1 MTEQTQPA
9 WRSAPPYFVVTAV
22 TTMMLVTGVNILTP
36 ILPAYARSF
45 GISATE
51 IGVVVGA
58 FSLGRLLFDVVGG
71 VLADRVGV
79 RTVCLVGCLITG
91 AASLGAGLSDTLTLL
106 LAARFLQGLGSALYM
121 SAATSLVM
129 AFLPRDSA
137 GRWLSLYHGIF
148 LTGLAVGPLVG
159 GVVADVLGLRAP
171 FFAYAVM
178 AGIGAL
184 LTATR
189 LPTVAQQRNQ
199 HASHHRGQIVTDE
212 GRLTTKTA
220 LRRLFSNLPFLFLLL
235 VILVLFV
242 MRAGMR
248 NTTVPLFAGDVL
260 GMGTSTIGVLI
271 TVGAV
276 AQISLMWHAG
286 QVLDRRGRRPVIVIS
301 LFATAAVVLLFTW
314 ATSPWRLLVVMVLLG
329 VFTAY
334 LTAAPNV
341 VLVDVAPIEVR
352 GTAIG
357 VQRMATDLG
366 QLAGPIVVGVV
377 LDAASYTA
385 VFLVTAGCLAV
396 VALLSLFLPETAPRV
411 DGRGAASTE

>member
-1 MTEQTQPA
+1 M
-9 WRSAPPYFVVTAV
+9 

-36 ILPAYARSF
+36 ILPAYGRSF

-58 FSLGRLLFDVVGG
+58 FSFGRLLFDVVGG

-79 RTVCLVGCLITG
+79 RTVCLVGCLVTG
-91 AASLGAGLSDTLTLL
+91 IASLGAGLADSLTPLL
-106 LAARFLQGLGSALYM
+106 VARFLQGLGSALYM
-121 SAATSLVM
+121 SAATTLVM
-129 AFLPRDSA
+129 AFLPRSSA

-159 GVVADVLGLRAP
+159 GLVADAFGLQAP

-178 AGIGAL
+178 AGVGAV
-184 LTATR
+184 LTVSR
-189 LPTVAQQRNQ
+189 LPTAAQQREQ
-199 HASHHRGQIVTDE
+199 QAVHRDQGEPDRQ
-212 GRLTTKTA
+212 RLRTGEA
-220 LRRLFSNLPFLFLLL
+220 LRRLFSNLPFLLLLL

-248 NTTVPLFAGDVL
+248 NTTVPLFAEDVL
-260 GMGTSTIGVLI
+260 GMGTSMIGMLI

-286 QVLDRRGRRPVIVIS
+286 HLLDRRGRRPVIVTS
-301 LFATAAVVLLFTW
+301 LFATAAVVFLFTW
-314 ATSPWRLLVVMVLLG
+314 ATSPWRLLAVMVLLG

-341 VLVDVAPIEVR
+341 VLVDVAPPEVR

-366 QLAGPIVVGVV
+366 QLAGPVVVGAVQ
-377 LDAASYTA
+377 DAASYTA
-385 VFLVTAGCLAV
+385 VFVFTGGCLAL
-396 VALLSLFLPETAPRV
+396 VALLCLLLPETAPR
-411 DGRGAASTE
+411 GRGPEGALTEN